1 MSIKNAEVAQ
11 TYKNADVSSITK
23 AVNGKLS
30 KEDVKRLMNSWRDRD
45 AELVTGI
52 FKNNEEPGQSTSFR
66 FKAYP
71 GDDFKEWFF
80 EDGEKYQIPRGI
92 ARHLNTACYTKEYK
106 HLPSEAGT
114 FGIRAAVKDGSPAR
128 NEQLMSERKVYRY
141 SFLSLEFQE
150 DDLDMQPSKLFQI
163 SKSPMQV

>member
-1 MSIKNAEVAQ
+1 MKS
-11 TYKNADVSSITK
+11 ADVSTK
-23 AVNGKLS
+23 TSNPTNKLS
-30 KEDVKRLMNSWRDRD
+30 KEDVKRLMNAWRDRD

-52 FKNNEEPGQSTSFR
+52 FKNNEAPGQSTTFR
-66 FKAYP
+66 YKAYK
-71 GDDFKEWFF
+71 GDDYKEWFF

-106 HLPSEAGT
+106 HLPNEAGT

-141 SFLSLEFQE
+141 SFLSLEFE
-150 DDLDMQPSKLFQI
+150 PDELDMQPSKLIQVT
-163 SKSPMQV
+163 KSPMQM

>member
-1 MSIKNAEVAQ
+1 MSIKNADVS
-11 TYKNADVSSITK
+11 TFKNADVSSITK
-23 AVNGKLS
+23 SVNGKLS

-92 ARHLNTACYTKEYK
+92 ARQLATPKNISIFHQKQERLV
-106 HLPSEAGT
+106 L
-114 FGIRAAVKDGSPAR
+114 
-128 NEQLMSERKVYRY
+128 EQQLKMVLQRVMNNS
-141 SFLSLEFQE
+141 
-150 DDLDMQPSKLFQI
+150 
-163 SKSPMQV
+163 

>member
-1 MSIKNAEVAQ
+1 MKNVE
-11 TYKNADVSSITK
+11 TSPTFKSADVSSKTK
-23 AVNGKLS
+23 AANNKLTRD
-30 KEDVKRLMNSWRDRD
+30 DVKRLMNSWRDRD

-52 FKNNEEPGQSTSFR
+52 FKNNEAPGQSTTFR

-71 GDDFKEWFF
+71 GDDYKEWFF

-106 HLPSEAGT
+106 HLPNETGQ

-141 SFLSLEFQE
+141 SFLSLEFE
-150 DDLDMQPSKLFQI
+150 PDELDMQPSKLIQVT
-163 SKSPMQV
+163 KSPMQV

>member
-1 MSIKNAEVAQ
+1 MKNVE
-11 TYKNADVSSITK
+11 TSPIFKNADVSSKTK
-23 AVNGKLS
+23 PSNNKLTRD
-30 KEDVKRLMNSWRDRD
+30 DVKRLMNSWRDRD

-52 FKNNEEPGQSTSFR
+52 FKNNEAPGQSTTFR
-66 FKAYP
+66 YKAYP
-71 GDDFKEWFF
+71 GDDYKEWFF

-106 HLPSEAGT
+106 HLPNETGT

-141 SFLSLEFQE
+141 SFLSLEFE
-150 DDLDMQPSKLFQI
+150 PDDLDMQPSKLIQVT
-163 SKSPMQV
+163 KSPIQV